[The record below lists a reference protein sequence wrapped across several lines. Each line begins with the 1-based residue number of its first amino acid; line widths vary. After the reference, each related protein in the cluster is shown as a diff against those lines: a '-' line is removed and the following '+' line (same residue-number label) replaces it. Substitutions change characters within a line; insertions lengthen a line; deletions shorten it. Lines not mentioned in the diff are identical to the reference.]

1 MKNILITTDEIAGIG
16 NWVYRHSMIL
26 TDSALDFLYS
36 ILIILIIIIGFMLY
50 KKENNTKEI
59 KTGKRI
65 AGTFIGIILSILLLS
80 GKNYYINKT
89 ETDVDNQINNYVI
102 DQLEQQDDIKN
113 IRIVDNY
120 LIMTD
125 NESKVTNYKIAK
137 VKSDKVVRVVV
148 KNIDDTSNT
157 TALQSLINKIKNKE
171 RG

>member
-26 TDSALDFLYS
+26 TDSTLDFLFS
-36 ILIILIIIIGFMLY
+36 MLIISIIIGFMVF
-50 KKENNTKEI
+50 KKYDNIKEI
-59 KTGKRI
+59 ITGKRI
-65 AGTFIGIILSILLLS
+65 AGIFIGIILLILLLS

-125 NESKVTNYKIAK
+125 NENKVTNYKIAK

-148 KNIDDTSNT
+148 ESIDDTSNT
-157 TALQSLINKIKNKE
+157 TAL
-171 RG
+171 